1 MNAVSSE
8 ADETYIKKILKDNL
22 KITMILEF
30 FMSTFTFN
38 IWIELAI
45 IPVITIITVM
55 NVIAERKEEYKS
67 VHKLLDSVLAI
78 AGFWIFYE
86 TIKIGV
92 KEYKQLNII
101 NTLVSFMIPIVYL
114 ILIIPLE
121 YILELYSKYEVLFL
135 RMTFKEEKD
144 KRIRLHH
151 RIAILRECN
160 FSVRKILLFQREYMI
175 QMYDVKTDIFHSMP
189 TAEIFPGVKEIM
201 QKIKDAGMQ
210 VGVVTGSGQR
220 PLIMRLLNDFGDF
233 LDEEHIVTAY
243 DVKRG
248 KPNPDPYLMG
258 LQKTGNLQPWEGIVV
273 ENAPLGVR
281 AGVAANIF
289 TVAINSGPLPDNE
302 LSDKGSNLLYHQM
315 TEFCND
321 FESLIEMAHQQSQI
335 FKTTKTCK

>member
-1 MNAVSSE
+1 MSILSTREWATLIWGCVFMLYVLCHKETRKSFWNVIVIFFDKKLRILWEIILLYVLTITMVFCYLPIWENIYIKDIIIWFLFSGLIYCMNAVSSE

-22 KITMILEF
+22 KFTMILEF

-67 VHKLLDSVLAI
+67 VHKLLDSILAI

-86 TIKIGV
+86 TIKIGIN
-92 KEYKQLNII
+92 EYKQLNII

-175 QMYDVKTDIFHSMP
+175 QMYALM
-189 TAEIFPGVKEIM
+189 KEDEFNQLM
-201 QKIKDAGMQ
+201 QKFRSAC
-210 VGVVTGSGQR
+210 
-220 PLIMRLLNDFGDF
+220 
-233 LDEEHIVTAY
+233 
-243 DVKRG
+243 KR
-248 KPNPDPYLMG
+248 
-258 LQKTGNLQPWEGIVV
+258 
-273 ENAPLGVR
+273 
-281 AGVAANIF
+281 
-289 TVAINSGPLPDNE
+289 
-302 LSDKGSNLLYHQM
+302 M
-315 TEFCND
+315 T
-321 FESLIEMAHQQSQI
+321 S
-335 FKTTKTCK
+335 

>member
-1 MNAVSSE
+1 MSILSTREWATLIWGCIFMLYVLCHSEIRKSLWNVIVIFFDKKLRILWEIILLYVLTITMVFCYLPIWENIYIKDIIIWFLFSGLIYCMNAVSSE
-8 ADETYIKKILKDNL
+8 ADETYIKKMLKDNL
-22 KITMILEF
+22 KFTMILEF

-67 VHKLLDSVLAI
+67 VHKLLDSILAI

-86 TIKIGV
+86 TIKIGIN
-92 KEYKQLNII
+92 EYKQLNII

-151 RIAILRECN
+151 RTAIFRECN

-175 QMYDVKTDIFHSMP
+175 QMYALK
-189 TAEIFPGVKEIM
+189 KEDEFNQLM
-201 QKIKDAGMQ
+201 QKFRSAC
-210 VGVVTGSGQR
+210 
-220 PLIMRLLNDFGDF
+220 
-233 LDEEHIVTAY
+233 
-243 DVKRG
+243 KR
-248 KPNPDPYLMG
+248 
-258 LQKTGNLQPWEGIVV
+258 
-273 ENAPLGVR
+273 
-281 AGVAANIF
+281 
-289 TVAINSGPLPDNE
+289 
-302 LSDKGSNLLYHQM
+302 M
-315 TEFCND
+315 T
-321 FESLIEMAHQQSQI
+321 S
-335 FKTTKTCK
+335 

>member
-1 MNAVSSE
+1 MSILSTREWATLIWGCIFMLYVLCHREIRKSLWNVIVIFFDKKLRILWEIILLYVLTITIVFCYLPIWENIYIKDIIIWFLFSGLIYCMNAVSSE
-8 ADETYIKKILKDNL
+8 ADEIYIKKILKDNL
-22 KITMILEF
+22 KFTMILEF

-86 TIKIGV
+86 TIKIGIN
-92 KEYKQLNII
+92 EYKQLNII

-175 QMYDVKTDIFHSMP
+175 QMYALM
-189 TAEIFPGVKEIM
+189 KEDEFNQLM
-201 QKIKDAGMQ
+201 QKFRSAC
-210 VGVVTGSGQR
+210 
-220 PLIMRLLNDFGDF
+220 
-233 LDEEHIVTAY
+233 
-243 DVKRG
+243 KR
-248 KPNPDPYLMG
+248 
-258 LQKTGNLQPWEGIVV
+258 
-273 ENAPLGVR
+273 
-281 AGVAANIF
+281 
-289 TVAINSGPLPDNE
+289 
-302 LSDKGSNLLYHQM
+302 M
-315 TEFCND
+315 T
-321 FESLIEMAHQQSQI
+321 S
-335 FKTTKTCK
+335 

>member
-1 MNAVSSE
+1 MSILSTREWATLIWGCIFMLYVLCHREIRKSLWNVIVIFFDKKLRILWEIILLYVLTITMVFCYLPIWENIYIKDIIIWFLFSGLIYCMNAVSSE

-22 KITMILEF
+22 KFTMILEF

-86 TIKIGV
+86 TIKLGIN
-92 KEYKQLNII
+92 EYKQLNII

-151 RIAILRECN
+151 RTAIFRECN

-175 QMYDVKTDIFHSMP
+175 QMYALM
-189 TAEIFPGVKEIM
+189 KEDEFNQLM
-201 QKIKDAGMQ
+201 QKFRSAC
-210 VGVVTGSGQR
+210 
-220 PLIMRLLNDFGDF
+220 
-233 LDEEHIVTAY
+233 
-243 DVKRG
+243 KR
-248 KPNPDPYLMG
+248 
-258 LQKTGNLQPWEGIVV
+258 
-273 ENAPLGVR
+273 
-281 AGVAANIF
+281 
-289 TVAINSGPLPDNE
+289 
-302 LSDKGSNLLYHQM
+302 M
-315 TEFCND
+315 T
-321 FESLIEMAHQQSQI
+321 S
-335 FKTTKTCK
+335 

>member
-1 MNAVSSE
+1 MSILSTREWATLIWGCIFMLYVLCHREIRKSLWNVIVIFFDKKLRILWEIILLYVLTITMVFCYLPIWENIYIKDIIIWFLFSGLIYCMNAVSSE

-22 KITMILEF
+22 KFTMILEF

-67 VHKLLDSVLAI
+67 VHKLLDSILAI

-86 TIKIGV
+86 TIKIGIN
-92 KEYKQLNII
+92 EYKQLNII

-151 RIAILRECN
+151 RTAIFRECN

-175 QMYDVKTDIFHSMP
+175 QMYALM
-189 TAEIFPGVKEIM
+189 KEDEFNQLM
-201 QKIKDAGMQ
+201 Q
-210 VGVVTGSGQR
+210 
-220 PLIMRLLNDFGDF
+220 
-233 LDEEHIVTAY
+233 
-243 DVKRG
+243 
-248 KPNPDPYLMG
+248 
-258 LQKTGNLQPWEGIVV
+258 NLE
-273 ENAPLGVR
+273 ARVR
-281 AGVAANIF
+281 
-289 TVAINSGPLPDNE
+289 E
-302 LSDKGSNLLYHQM
+302 
-315 TEFCND
+315 
-321 FESLIEMAHQQSQI
+321 
-335 FKTTKTCK
+335 

>member
-1 MNAVSSE
+1 MSILSTREWATLIWGCIFMLYVLCHREIRKSLWNVIVIFFDKKLRILWEIILLYVLTITMVFCYLPIWENIYIKDIIIWFLFSGLIYCMNAVSSE
-8 ADETYIKKILKDNL
+8 ADETYIKKIFKDNL
-22 KITMILEF
+22 KFTMILEF

-67 VHKLLDSVLAI
+67 VHKLLDSILAI

-86 TIKIGV
+86 TIKIGIN
-92 KEYKQLNII
+92 EYKQLNII

-151 RIAILRECN
+151 RTAIFRECN

-175 QMYDVKTDIFHSMP
+175 QMYALM
-189 TAEIFPGVKEIM
+189 KEDEFNQLM
-201 QKIKDAGMQ
+201 QKFRSAC
-210 VGVVTGSGQR
+210 
-220 PLIMRLLNDFGDF
+220 
-233 LDEEHIVTAY
+233 
-243 DVKRG
+243 KR
-248 KPNPDPYLMG
+248 
-258 LQKTGNLQPWEGIVV
+258 
-273 ENAPLGVR
+273 
-281 AGVAANIF
+281 
-289 TVAINSGPLPDNE
+289 
-302 LSDKGSNLLYHQM
+302 M
-315 TEFCND
+315 T
-321 FESLIEMAHQQSQI
+321 S
-335 FKTTKTCK
+335 

>member
-1 MNAVSSE
+1 MSILSTREWATLIWACIFTLYILCYRKIRKSLWNVIVIFFDKKLRILWEIILLYVLTITIVFCYLPIWENIYIKDIIIWFLFSGLIYCMNAVSSE

-22 KITMILEF
+22 KFTMILEF

-86 TIKIGV
+86 TIKIGIN
-92 KEYKQLNII
+92 EYKQLNII

-151 RIAILRECN
+151 RTAIFRECN

-175 QMYDVKTDIFHSMP
+175 QMYALM
-189 TAEIFPGVKEIM
+189 KEDEFNQLM
-201 QKIKDAGMQ
+201 QKFRSAC
-210 VGVVTGSGQR
+210 
-220 PLIMRLLNDFGDF
+220 
-233 LDEEHIVTAY
+233 
-243 DVKRG
+243 KR
-248 KPNPDPYLMG
+248 
-258 LQKTGNLQPWEGIVV
+258 
-273 ENAPLGVR
+273 
-281 AGVAANIF
+281 
-289 TVAINSGPLPDNE
+289 
-302 LSDKGSNLLYHQM
+302 M
-315 TEFCND
+315 T
-321 FESLIEMAHQQSQI
+321 S
-335 FKTTKTCK
+335 

>member
-1 MNAVSSE
+1 MSILSTREWATLIWGCIFMLYVLCHREIRKSLWNVIVIFFDKKLRILWEIILLYVLTITMVFCYLPIWENIYIKDIIIWFLFSGLIYCMNAVSSE

-22 KITMILEF
+22 KFTMILEF

-55 NVIAERKEEYKS
+55 NVIAEKKEEYKS
-67 VHKLLDSVLAI
+67 VHKLLDSILAI

-86 TIKIGV
+86 TIKIGIN
-92 KEYKQLNII
+92 EYEQLNII

-151 RIAILRECN
+151 RTAIFRECN

-175 QMYDVKTDIFHSMP
+175 QMYALM
-189 TAEIFPGVKEIM
+189 KEDEFNQLM
-201 QKIKDAGMQ
+201 QKFRSAC
-210 VGVVTGSGQR
+210 
-220 PLIMRLLNDFGDF
+220 
-233 LDEEHIVTAY
+233 
-243 DVKRG
+243 KR
-248 KPNPDPYLMG
+248 
-258 LQKTGNLQPWEGIVV
+258 
-273 ENAPLGVR
+273 
-281 AGVAANIF
+281 
-289 TVAINSGPLPDNE
+289 
-302 LSDKGSNLLYHQM
+302 M
-315 TEFCND
+315 T
-321 FESLIEMAHQQSQI
+321 S
-335 FKTTKTCK
+335 

>member
-1 MNAVSSE
+1 MSILSTREWATLIWGCIFMLYVLCHREIRKSLWNVIVIFFDKKLRILWEIILLYVLTITMVFCYLPIWENIYIKDIIIWFLFSGLIYCMNAVSSE

-22 KITMILEF
+22 KFTMILEF

-55 NVIAERKEEYKS
+55 NVIAERKEEYKN

-86 TIKIGV
+86 TIKIGIN
-92 KEYKQLNII
+92 EYKQLNII

-121 YILELYSKYEVLFL
+121 YLLELYSKYEVLFL

-151 RIAILRECN
+151 RTAIFRECN

-175 QMYDVKTDIFHSMP
+175 QMYALM
-189 TAEIFPGVKEIM
+189 KEDEFNQLM
-201 QKIKDAGMQ
+201 QKFRSAC
-210 VGVVTGSGQR
+210 
-220 PLIMRLLNDFGDF
+220 
-233 LDEEHIVTAY
+233 
-243 DVKRG
+243 KR
-248 KPNPDPYLMG
+248 
-258 LQKTGNLQPWEGIVV
+258 
-273 ENAPLGVR
+273 
-281 AGVAANIF
+281 
-289 TVAINSGPLPDNE
+289 
-302 LSDKGSNLLYHQM
+302 M
-315 TEFCND
+315 T
-321 FESLIEMAHQQSQI
+321 S
-335 FKTTKTCK
+335 

>member
-1 MNAVSSE
+1 MSILSTREWATLIWGCIFMLYVLCHSEIRKSLWNVIVIFFDKKLRILWEIILLYVLTITMVFCYLPIWENIYIKDIIIWFLFSGLIYCMNAVSSE
-8 ADETYIKKILKDNL
+8 ADKTYIKKILKDNL
-22 KITMILEF
+22 KFTMILEF

-67 VHKLLDSVLAI
+67 VHKLLDSILAI

-86 TIKIGV
+86 TIKIGIN
-92 KEYKQLNII
+92 EYKQLNII

-151 RIAILRECN
+151 RTAIFRECN

-175 QMYDVKTDIFHSMP
+175 QMYALM
-189 TAEIFPGVKEIM
+189 KEDEFNQLM
-201 QKIKDAGMQ
+201 QKFRSAC
-210 VGVVTGSGQR
+210 
-220 PLIMRLLNDFGDF
+220 
-233 LDEEHIVTAY
+233 
-243 DVKRG
+243 KR
-248 KPNPDPYLMG
+248 
-258 LQKTGNLQPWEGIVV
+258 
-273 ENAPLGVR
+273 
-281 AGVAANIF
+281 
-289 TVAINSGPLPDNE
+289 
-302 LSDKGSNLLYHQM
+302 M
-315 TEFCND
+315 T
-321 FESLIEMAHQQSQI
+321 S
-335 FKTTKTCK
+335 

>member
-1 MNAVSSE
+1 MSILSTREWATLIWGCIFMLYVLCHREIRKSLWNVIVIFFGKKLRILWEIILLYVLTITIVFCYLPIWENIYIKDIIIWFLFSGLIYCMNAVSSE
-8 ADETYIKKILKDNL
+8 ADETYIKKILKENL
-22 KITMILEF
+22 KFTMILEF

-86 TIKIGV
+86 TIKTGV
-92 KEYKQLNII
+92 NEYQQLNII

-121 YILELYSKYEVLFL
+121 YLLELYSKYEVLFL

-151 RIAILRECN
+151 RIAVLRECN

-175 QMYDVKTDIFHSMP
+175 QMYVSM
-189 TAEIFPGVKEIM
+189 KEDEFNQLM
-201 QKIKDAGMQ
+201 QKFRSAC
-210 VGVVTGSGQR
+210 
-220 PLIMRLLNDFGDF
+220 
-233 LDEEHIVTAY
+233 
-243 DVKRG
+243 KR
-248 KPNPDPYLMG
+248 
-258 LQKTGNLQPWEGIVV
+258 
-273 ENAPLGVR
+273 
-281 AGVAANIF
+281 
-289 TVAINSGPLPDNE
+289 
-302 LSDKGSNLLYHQM
+302 M
-315 TEFCND
+315 T
-321 FESLIEMAHQQSQI
+321 S
-335 FKTTKTCK
+335 